1 MKKLIALIL
10 CALLMFSA
18 IAPSAF
24 ALGDEPEA
32 GGEPF
37 DVTVPDEAGSV
48 EPEGEPVP
56 TEGEPAAAIVRTA
69 RGVARSYAAWLVSAA
84 NPDKAKDYLGLKPA
98 QITALETIADGTFDL
113 TNKTYANN

>member
-18 IAPSAF
+18 AAPSAF

-56 TEGEPAAAIVRTA
+56 TEGEPEADADSVKIFWVDENDAPKSEDEEVGI
-69 RGVARSYAAWLVSAA
+69 G
-84 NPDKAKDYLGLKPA
+84 
-98 QITALETIADGTFDL
+98 EIAHGTEE
-113 TNKTYANN
+113 